1 VRLPGPG
8 RRAITLIAAA
18 GVGLTGAS
26 LVCVGLSMDQR
37 TAAVAAVAPEP
48 STAPVTLTAAPEAA
62 ATPTPTPVA
71 RYTPSSGVHVR
82 IPAVGLDLPVLP
94 LAPDD
99 GVIDPPLLTAAYF
112 LEPYG
117 HPVGAADRADN
128 TIYLAAHSAGRG
140 KDGFDP
146 LLTDEHRDTALAPGD
161 VVEVSTPD
169 GTASYTVQ
177 RTERVAK
184 DALPS
189 TQDVWEAMPGRLVL
203 ITCFQHRGRATE
215 NLVIFAEAAG

>member
-1 VRLPGPG
+1 MLAG
-8 RRAITLIAAA
+8 AA
-18 GVGLTGAS
+18 VLGLGGAV
-26 LVCVGLSMDQR
+26 LLGVGLSMPER
-37 TAAVAAVAPEP
+37 VAAAVAEGPAPVAAP
-48 STAPVTLTAAPEAA
+48 STSGAPAA

-71 RYTPSSGVHVR
+71 RYTPSSSVHVA

-94 LAPDD
+94 LSPRG

-117 HPVGAADRADN
+117 HPVGAADQADN
-128 TIYLAAHSAGRG
+128 TLYLAAHSAGHG
-140 KDGFDP
+140 DDGFDP
-146 LLTDEHRDTALAPGD
+146 LLTDEHRDSALGPGD
-161 VVEVSTPD
+161 VVEVRTPD

-189 TQDVWEAMPGRLVL
+189 AADVWESVPGRLVL
-203 ITCFQHRGRATE
+203 ITCFQHRGKATE
-215 NLVIFAEAAG
+215 NLVVFASAS